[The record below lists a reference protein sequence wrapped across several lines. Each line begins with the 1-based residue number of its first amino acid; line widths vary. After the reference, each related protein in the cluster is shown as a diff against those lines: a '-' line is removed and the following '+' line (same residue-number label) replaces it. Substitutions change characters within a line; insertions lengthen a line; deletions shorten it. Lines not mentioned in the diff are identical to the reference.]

1 MGKVVFLIVDG
12 MGDRPIKLLS
22 NKTPL
27 EYANKV
33 NINSLLSHAALAF
46 PSVLGRLA
54 PESDSGVMAD
64 LGYDPKKYSTGR
76 GWFEC
81 LGLGMNPKE
90 GDISLRVNIAEVSGS
105 KLKSVRT
112 YLSKG
117 EFAEI
122 EGAINKQV
130 KLPLEF
136 EFKAGEGY
144 RGGLIIRDNKKR
156 LSQFVSNNEPGYT
169 VKFFG
174 DKKLS
179 FASESKNKTVPKIKA
194 LRADAGFTA
203 KILNQFILETNK
215 VLLKTDVYK
224 RRKAEGLPLPNYALL
239 RDGAVHDPSLPN
251 INKKYGKQWAAVV
264 GMPLE
269 KGIASAAGMS
279 LMNINELDDLDEDL
293 ENKADSVS
301 KAIDRYDAVYVHV
314 KQTDALSH
322 LGKYA
327 EKYDVIER
335 IDRILVYSILQKI
348 DISKGDTIVITCDHR
363 TSSELRRH
371 TNDNIPVLIANRKFD
386 RVKEFGETEC
396 KEHHLKNI
404 SKATEIMPFVMK
416 L

>member
-1 MGKVVFLIVDG
+1 MGKIVFLIVDG
-12 MGDRPIKLLS
+12 MGDHPIKLLS

-33 NINSLLSHAALAF
+33 NINSLLPHAVLAF

-81 LGLGMNPKE
+81 LGLGMEPRE
-90 GDISLRVNIAEVSGS
+90 GDISLRVNIAEAVGS

-112 YLSKG
+112 YLSKE

-122 EGAINKQV
+122 EKVINEQV

-144 RGGLIIRDNKKR
+144 RGGLIIRDEKKR
-156 LSQFVSNNEPGYT
+156 LSQFISNNEPGYT

-179 FASESKNKTVPKIKA
+179 FASKSKSDLIPKIKA
-194 LRADAGFTA
+194 LKSSAVFTE
-203 KILNQFILETNK
+203 KILNQFISEANR

-224 RRKAEGLPLPNYALL
+224 KRKSNSLPLPNYVLL
-239 RDGAVHDPSLPN
+239 RDGAIHDPKLPD

-279 LMNINELDDLDEDL
+279 LMKITELSDLDEDL

-301 KAIDRYDAVYVHV
+301 RALDKYDAVYVHV

-322 LGKYA
+322 LGKYV
-327 EKYDVIER
+327 EKYDAIER

-348 DISKGDTIVITCDHR
+348 DVSNGDTVVITCDHR
-363 TSSELRRH
+363 TSSELKRH
-371 TNDNIPVLIANRKFD
+371 TNDNIPVLIANRKFN
-386 RVKEFGETEC
+386 RVKDFGETEC
-396 KEHHLKNI
+396 KKHHLKNI